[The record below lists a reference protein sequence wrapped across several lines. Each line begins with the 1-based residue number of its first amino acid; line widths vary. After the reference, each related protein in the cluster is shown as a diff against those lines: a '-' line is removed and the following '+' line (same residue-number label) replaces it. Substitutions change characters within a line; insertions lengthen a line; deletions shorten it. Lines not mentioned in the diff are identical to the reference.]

1 MKNTQDCIS
10 YASTHPWLKK
20 GFSKLK
26 KEEIQIIVDFLD
38 LGIDKETAVFKCN
51 RLFIDR
57 EKTKNYTTVL
67 EIISSCI
74 TYRY

>member
-1 MKNTQDCIS
+1 MKTTEDCIN
-10 YASTHPWLKK
+10 YASTHAWLKK

-26 KEEIQIIVDFLD
+26 KEEITIIVNFLD
-38 LGIDKETAVFKCN
+38 LKIDKETAVFKCN

-57 EKTKNYTTVL
+57 EKTKNFTTVL